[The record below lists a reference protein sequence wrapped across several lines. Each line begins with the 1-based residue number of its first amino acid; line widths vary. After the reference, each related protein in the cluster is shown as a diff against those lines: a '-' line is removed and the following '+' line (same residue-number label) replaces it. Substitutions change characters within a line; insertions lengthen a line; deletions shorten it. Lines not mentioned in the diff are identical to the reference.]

1 MQQQFWIPHNIGNYS
16 FINEVEENKWN
27 AINQTTKDEVF
38 VQIVSKKELQNR
50 DLFYKL
56 TRYIEFMK
64 NMQSKYFAKCLDFFE
79 DKRFYY
85 VVFEKP
91 NGITLKDYVE
101 QNLGK
106 ITEEYVKKFFIN
118 LISAFQSLDYNQ
130 FSITYNNIYVQKNEP
145 NNNSTESNLTII
157 PYMMNYTINPTY
169 VFEAPE
175 ILLGKPKNSVA
186 NVWTC
191 GVLLYYI
198 AIGALPFSI
207 TPFNATE
214 FQKIMLNE
222 QIQIPVYVPPDIRD
236 LLTKMLMKN
245 SFTRIKFEQ
254 LFNHCWVKKTSMKPI
269 EKSYQIYNKEQF
281 PTLWAQSAFINK
293 NLSEDFMKTHHLQIQ
308 IIASKKRPSLINVEN
323 IKKINIS

>member
-27 AINQTTKDEVF
+27 AIDQTTKNQVF
-38 VQIVSKKELQNR
+38 IQIVSKKELQNK

-56 TRYIEFMK
+56 TRYIESTK
-64 NMQSKYFAKCLDFFE
+64 NFQSKYFSKCLDNFE

-91 NGITLKDYVE
+91 EGITLKDYVE
-101 QNLGK
+101 QNCGK
-106 ITEEYVKKFFIN
+106 ISEEYVKNFFIN

-130 FSITYNNIYVQKNEP
+130 FSITYNNIYVKNDMHD
-145 NNNSTESNLTII
+145 NNQESNLTII
-157 PYMMNYTINPTY
+157 PYMMKYAINPTY

-175 ILLGKPKNSVA
+175 VLLGKPKNSLA

-191 GVLLYYI
+191 GVILYYL
-198 AIGALPFSI
+198 ATGTLPFSV
-207 TPFNATE
+207 TPFNASE

-222 QIQIPVYVPPDIRD
+222 QIQIPVFIPPDMRD
-236 LLTKMLMKN
+236 LITKMLMKN

-254 LFNHCWVKKTSMKPI
+254 LFDHCWVKKASLKPI
-269 EKSYQIYNKEQF
+269 GKSYQIINKEQF

-293 NLSEDFMKTHHLQIQ
+293 NLSEDFTKTHHLQIQ
-308 IIASKKRPSLINVEN
+308 IIASKKRSSLINTDKLKN
-323 IKKINIS
+323 INIS